1 MVDVLDVLIEEN
13 IRVGD
18 SGLLVDVFHPVKI
31 DALGQALLFLPC
43 ESWCTKNQADM
54 KDRYGVKMAE
64 RGVIRIAGEHR
75 VMTEAS

>member
-1 MVDVLDVLIEEN
+1 VILVCWWTCS
-13 IRVGD
+13 IRGR
-18 SGLLVDVFHPVKI
+18 STRWARPCF
-31 DALGQALLFLPC
+31 FLPC

>member
-1 MVDVLDVLIEEN
+1 M
-13 IRVGD
+13 
-18 SGLLVDVFHPVKI
+18 
-31 DALGQALLFLPC
+31 PC